1 MEYKISVPGYEG
13 DPYRIRLNSKKRAC
27 IELQEFVILLGL
39 ADAIVH
45 DTKVQNTGV
54 LQKIVIHNSGENLRC
69 NRRGI
74 LMSVVIGSQCTMRMH
89 FTYKAAIKALYEE
102 IIKVKPSFSLS
113 VETDSVEACERLQRD
128 IVYGGL
134 VK

>member
-1 MEYKISVPGYEG
+1 MEYKISTPGYKGE
-13 DPYRIRLNSKKRAC
+13 PYRSKLNSKKYTRVG
-27 IELQEFVILLGL
+27 LQEFVILLGL

-45 DTKVQNTGV
+45 DIKVQNTGT
-54 LQKIVIHNSGENLRC
+54 LRKIVIHNSGENLRY
-69 NRRGI
+69 NRHGI

-134 VK
+134 AK

>member
-13 DPYRIRLNSKKRAC
+13 DPYRIRLNSKKRAR

-39 ADAIVH
+39 ADAIAH
-45 DTKVQNTGV
+45 DTKVQNTSV

-74 LMSVVIGSQCTMRMH
+74 LMSVVIGSQCTTRMQ
-89 FTYKAAIKALYEE
+89 FSYKVAIDALYEE
-102 IIKVKPSFSLS
+102 ITKVKPAFSLI
-113 VETDSVEACERLQRD
+113 VETDSAEACERLQRD

>member
-1 MEYKISVPGYEG
+1 MEYKISTPGYKGE
-13 DPYRIRLNSKKRAC
+13 PYRSKLISRNYTRV
-27 IELQEFVILLGL
+27 ELQEFVGWRGL
-39 ADAIVH
+39 AEALVRGL
-45 DTKVQNTGV
+45 KVQNTGTV
-54 LQKIVIHNSGENLRC
+54 RKIVINNSGENLRY
-69 NRRGI
+69 NRHGI

-134 VK
+134 AK